1 MFLIPSVCFCRAQ
14 IRAYVNIN
22 HSKKTTI
29 LRAMILS
36 CIDCCSLLLTGCVKT
51 EDLEKC
57 LICIKNECARYLRV
71 IVRNIEPCF
80 ASALAC

>member
-1 MFLIPSVCFCRAQ
+1 
-14 IRAYVNIN
+14 
-22 HSKKTTI
+22 
-29 LRAMILS
+29 MILS
-36 CIDCCSLLLTGCVKT
+36 CIDCCSLLLTGCAKT

-80 ASALAC
+80 ASALAWLTFFASVKGA

>member
-1 MFLIPSVCFCRAQ
+1 
-14 IRAYVNIN
+14 
-22 HSKKTTI
+22 
-29 LRAMILS
+29 MILS
-36 CIDCCSLLLTGCVKT
+36 CIDCCSLLLTGCAKT